1 MNIERTDTVTWVQ
14 AALDSITPG
23 QFLLLEYV
31 TGDDLPVEPCAQ
43 AALDP
48 EGWCCEVVSAR
59 YLPGQRWPIDD
70 AALAQRG
77 WRAPD
82 AGTNNWWQTQVPL
95 DAAAQLLV
103 DALWFGRCL
112 TDPDRYAIR
121 VGSFP
126 CARRAGEHVPDQTGL
141 LITAS

>member
-1 MNIERTDTVTWVQ
+1 MWVQ
-14 AALDSITPG
+14 ASLDSIAPG

-31 TGDDLPVEPCAQ
+31 TGDDLPVEPYAQ

-48 EGWCCEVVSAR
+48 AGWCCELVSAHHM
-59 YLPGQRWPIDD
+59 PGQRWPVDD
-70 AALAQRG
+70 AVLSQRG
-77 WRAPD
+77 WHAPD
-82 AGTNNWWQTQVPL
+82 ARTGNWWQTDVAL

-103 DALWFGRCL
+103 DGLWFGRRL

-126 CARRAGEHVPDQTGL
+126 CARRAGEHVPDGAGL
-141 LITAS
+141 LITA